1 MALPVDDRCP
11 SDTRSCSCKHGG
23 RPTGVSRKKIFLH
36 TGYSVCMQE
45 ELLMIVMMSAV
56 SAFSMMMSA
65 GSSLFSMVVSASL
78 TILVMVMI
86 TGGIRVITEASL

>member
-1 MALPVDDRCP
+1 
-11 SDTRSCSCKHGG
+11 
-23 RPTGVSRKKIFLH
+23 
-36 TGYSVCMQE
+36 
-45 ELLMIVMMSAV
+45 MIVMMSAV